1 MSLALSRLS
10 WHFAKGFP
18 MSGGPMGNT
27 QQSYGPQSV
36 GGASYNNSASQQRW
50 QPQGYAQQPYQGYQN
65 YGQQQMPPWVG
76 SLMSMFQRPGMGYQ
90 GGQQWSNPYWQPRP
104 VQMPQQAPQQT
115 IGGAPVSGVPTLAQQ
130 YQEAMQTINKAKE
143 AQQPLQPYGYGD
155 SSGTL

>member
-1 MSLALSRLS
+1 
-10 WHFAKGFP
+10 